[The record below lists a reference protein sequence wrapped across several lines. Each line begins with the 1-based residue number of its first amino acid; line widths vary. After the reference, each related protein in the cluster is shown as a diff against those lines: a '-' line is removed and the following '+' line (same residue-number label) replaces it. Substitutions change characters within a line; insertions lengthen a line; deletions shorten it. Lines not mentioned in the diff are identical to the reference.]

1 MTNINDFDTSNKTSE
16 VKVEIKNAPE
26 KPISQPVMEEMVFK
40 KIAETLGLEDFIEME
55 KEIRNQNKEKLITS
69 NLVVYK

>member
-1 MTNINDFDTSNKTSE
+1 MDFGWFVKNIESKIGT
-16 VKVEIKNAPE
+16 PE
-26 KPISQPVMEEMVFK
+26 
-40 KIAETLGLEDFIEME
+40 LGEKRVTKLARYIYLLNEKGRVE